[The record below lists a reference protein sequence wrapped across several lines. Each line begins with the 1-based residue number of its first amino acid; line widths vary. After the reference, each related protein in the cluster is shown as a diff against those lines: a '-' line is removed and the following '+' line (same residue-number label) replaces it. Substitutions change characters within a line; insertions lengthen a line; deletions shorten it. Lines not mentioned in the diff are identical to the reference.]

1 MMPVWCFLTSM
12 ASSVE
17 ASAETIA
24 EGSVLGGLHACERYL
39 LPGCEGRCPG
49 RS

>member
-17 ASAETIA
+17 ASAEAIA
-24 EGSVLGGLHACERYL
+24 ESSVLGGLHECECRL

>member
-1 MMPVWCFLTSM
+1 MMPVWCFLSAM

-17 ASAETIA
+17 ASAEAIA
-24 EGSVLGGLHACERYL
+24 ESSVLGGLHEYERHL
-39 LPGCEGRCPG
+39 LPGGEGRCPG

>member
-17 ASAETIA
+17 AIA
-24 EGSVLGGLHACERYL
+24 EGSVLGGLHEYERHL
-39 LPGCEGRCPG
+39 LPGGEGRCPG